1 MDSGQ
6 PKKLTT
12 EHREKL
18 ENLVWGFFGKNEHP
32 FFDLS
37 GSPAGLVDDFVSS
50 DEVISAAVV
59 FAKSLD
65 ALWRKRY
72 PMAKPLRLLKESK
85 ELIPKVETMVF
96 PILAPEP
103 LGDTVPSQAHKSQQS
118 KVTTHATTVDSKPAK
133 KEDVMDT
140 ESLNATPP
148 SPGVPVT
155 SEPIAGADGSLAGLP
170 APQTLNPGQIPRVPV
185 APAKVPDQQINF
197 HLPNCKVGVG
207 YSAKI
212 EGVGVAGASVLIA
225 DIKFPDGLG
234 LSFDPETQMVAG
246 EPKLD
251 GEFELPLQWRFSD
264 STAKAGG
271 KCRLTSNPDPKS
283 LWKVLEPETG
293 LPYPKPHL
301 DQKLLIGNG
310 FKIVAGSRRGR
321 SHEHGGT
328 FRDDDFFISD
338 DASSGW
344 SVIIVADGAGS
355 AKSSREGSR
364 IAVSTAGPHMVSS
377 FAGDFGSKINALLGS
392 WDTDSTSQQA
402 IGNEFHYF
410 FHKTASLA
418 VQAIEQEAESTGAAV
433 KEFSTTLLA
442 AAVRRDGNSTF
453 LATFWMGDGAIA
465 AYGPRGTVKL
475 MGSPDGGEFAG
486 QTRFLDKAALSD
498 QGFGK
503 RVRIGRL
510 ENVSSVILMTDGV
523 SDPYFETDNGLADPT
538 KWDALWDEIT
548 PLLAGSAPELKLVD
562 WLHFFKQG
570 HHDDR
575 TIALLW

>member
-1 MDSGQ
+1 MNSSQ
-6 PKKLTT
+6 PKKLAP
-12 EHREKL
+12 ELRDKF

-32 FFDLS
+32 FFDLT
-37 GSPAGLVDDFVSS
+37 GSPAGLIDDFVSS

-72 PMAKPLRLLKESK
+72 PMAKPLRLLKESR
-85 ELIPKVETMVF
+85 ELVPKVETMVF
-96 PILAPEP
+96 PALAPEP
-103 LGDTVPSQAHKSQQS
+103 LGGTVPSQSHKSQQN
-118 KVTTHATTVDSKPAK
+118 KATTNATAVDSKPAK

-140 ESLNATPP
+140 EPLNAPPP

-155 SEPIAGADGSLAGLP
+155 CEPVAGADGTLAVQP

-185 APAKVPDQQINF
+185 APAKIPDQQIDF
-197 HLPNCKVGVG
+197 HLPNCKVGIG

-234 LSFDPETQMVAG
+234 LSFDPETQMVTG

-251 GEFELPLQWRFSD
+251 GEFDLPLQWRFSD
-264 STAKAGG
+264 STAKAVG

-283 LWKVLEPETG
+283 LWKVLEPEAG
-293 LPYPKPHL
+293 LPYPKTHL

-310 FKIVAGSRRGR
+310 FKIAAASRRGR

-338 DASSGW
+338 DPSSGW

-364 IAVSTAGPHMVSS
+364 IAVSTAGPHIVSS
-377 FAGDFGSKINALLGS
+377 LASDFGSKISALLGN

-402 IGNEFHYF
+402 IGNEFHYL

-418 VQAIEQEAESTGAAV
+418 VQAIEREAESSGVAV

-442 AAVRRDGNSTF
+442 AAIKRDGNNTF

-475 MGSPDGGEFAG
+475 MGTPDGGEFAG

-498 QGFGK
+498 QAYGK
-503 RVRIGRL
+503 RVKIGRL
-510 ENVSSVILMTDGV
+510 QNVSSVILMTDGV

-538 KWDALWDEIT
+538 KWDAVWDEIT
-548 PLLAGSAPELKLVD
+548 PLLADSAPEQRLVD